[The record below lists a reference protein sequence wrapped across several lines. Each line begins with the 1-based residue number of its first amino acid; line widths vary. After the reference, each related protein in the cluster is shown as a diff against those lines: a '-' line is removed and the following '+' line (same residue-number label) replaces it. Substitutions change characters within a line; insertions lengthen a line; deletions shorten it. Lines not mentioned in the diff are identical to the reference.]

1 MNNDWIC
8 VNCAKQMDAAEKK
21 HFFQQFAMCSIQCA
35 KNYCLS
41 ILNETNLS
49 KAVPKPKI
57 K

>member
-8 VNCAKQMDAAEKK
+8 VNCSKQMDAAEKK
-21 HFFQQFAMCSIQCA
+21 YFFQQFAMCSIQCA

-41 ILNETNLS
+41 ILNEKNLP
-49 KAVPKPKI
+49 KAVPNIKI